1 MDLLLQNSGTTVFL
15 PSPPLFAE
23 IRLIDSVPRGQFR
36 LIRAATFPLLLLLFS
51 SFFFMFHF
59 ISRSTYSY
67 PFSLIPRIITIIV
80 TFIYRDEEARVFW
93 FLKEYEFEMN
103 FIVVISFFFW
113 KEPSRLSDKPVY
125 TITISPQLALYSYSR
140 RYRRVDT
147 LLTGNPS
154 GVLCQLA

>member
-80 TFIYRDEEARVFW
+80 TFIYRDEEARVSW

-103 FIVVISFFFW
+103 FIVVVSFFFE
-113 KEPSRLSDKPVY
+113 KSPLDYRINRCTPSRLVPNSHCIR
-125 TITISPQLALYSYSR
+125 TRAGIGESTLY
-140 RYRRVDT
+140 
-147 LLTGNPS
+147 
-154 GVLCQLA
+154 

>member
-67 PFSLIPRIITIIV
+67 PFSLISRIITIIV
-80 TFIYRDEEARVFW
+80 TFIYRDEEARV
-93 FLKEYEFEMN
+93 
-103 FIVVISFFFW
+103 S
-113 KEPSRLSDKPVY
+113 
-125 TITISPQLALYSYSR
+125 
-140 RYRRVDT
+140 
-147 LLTGNPS
+147 
-154 GVLCQLA
+154 